1 MSVRACFVSAS
12 GQNAFFHELLAALR
26 VELERAGLP
35 TEDAVD
41 HFPPA
46 TADRVFVLVPHEYF
60 PLTHLEAHPTGLQ
73 MARTVV
79 LNTEQPGTH
88 WFDENAIAAK
98 HAGSAVDINTLGAE
112 ELQRRG
118 VAARLLRLGYVPEW
132 DSWGGREDQ
141 PRPIDLTFLGG
152 YNTRRARVL
161 ARCGPLLTK
170 RRSALHLVDNSKP
183 HTVASDGF
191 LIGEQ
196 KWRHLASSKAILN
209 VHRDERPY
217 FEWHRMLG
225 AAANGCVVVT
235 EHSLETEPLVPG
247 EHFISA
253 TADSLPYAVAAL
265 LDDEERLAADP
276 PPLSMAR
283 RDDRRARR
291 QPGAPGGEKPGRRA
305 RSRPVHLHP
314 RRRQRR
320 LSARVRTPQR
330 GSRQRPGSGVRL
342 RDPGEV
348 RRGRAVRPRQL
359 PRVGPE
365 AAPPRQLH
373 RRDVAD
379 PSIRV
384 RSGRR
389 GHDRP
394 APRRLGGPRTVV
406 YVRREGDAR
415 DARSGDRR
423 PLPRRAPFDDF
434 AHEHRRIRGVVGTA
448 GALSVPADERLTP
461 TLTRVETDLAGTVD
475 GVAERLVPPGGPGQN
490 LAAGHPAPYPRAPAR
505 ADGRRVLDAG
515 CGTAY
520 GSAIL
525 ANAGAKEVVGV
536 DVAAEVLAA
545 VAPQMPDRV
554 HLQEAD
560 VIHLP
565 FEDGS
570 FDFVVCFEVIEHVEA
585 TDAVLDELGRVLR
598 DDGVLAISSP
608 NRDAYLP
615 GNPHHVREFVPDE
628 LEAALAK
635 RFAAVRLYRQ
645 AD

>member
-265 LDDEERLAADP
+265 LDDEERLAAVRMATYEFLRSEL
-276 PPLSMAR
+276 PLSTSIPVPAEAIEQVGRMPV
-283 RDDRRARR
+283 RRA
-291 QPGAPGGEKPGRRA
+291 
-305 RSRPVHLHP
+305 SRPNRNSAVPLP
-314 RRRQRR
+314 AEPSKREPYWVRLLTQPDETDLMRMALKRLIGVQADLQRR
-320 LSARVRTPQR
+320 LERLE
-330 GSRQRPGSGVRL
+330 RPGQEAKDIVTRFGGYDDLDPNVTVAVSLYNYEGYIAEALTSLAMSTL
-342 RDPGEV
+342 RDFEIVLVNDASTDRSLEV
-348 RRGRAVRPRQL
+348 ARQTLHRFPWLAGTIVVRGVNQGLPAARNLAVEHARAPYIFILDADNVVYPHAFERL
-359 PRVGPE
+359 SEALDSDPE
-365 AAPPRQLH
+365 AAFAYGILEKFDADGPYDLVSCLACDPKLLRHGNYIDAMSLI
-373 RRDVAD
+373 RRSAFEAVGGYTTD
-379 PSIRV
+379 
-384 RSGRR
+384 
-389 GHDRP
+389 
-394 APRRLGGPRTVV
+394 RRLGGW
-406 YVRREGDAR
+406 E
-415 DARSGDRR
+415 
-423 PLPRRAPFDDF
+423 
-434 AHEHRRIRGVVGTA
+434 
-448 GALSVPADERLTP
+448 
-461 TLTRVETDLAGTVD
+461 DLALWCTF
-475 GVAERLVPPGGPGQN
+475 AEKGMRGMLVPEIV
-490 LAAGHPAPYPRAPAR
+490 ARYRAGRHSMISLTNIDASEAWS
-505 ADGRRVLDAG
+505 VL
-515 CGTAY
+515 
-520 GSAIL
+520 L
-525 ANAGAKEVVGV
+525 E
-536 DVAAEVLAA
+536 
-545 VAPQMPDRV
+545 RF
-554 HLQEAD
+554 
-560 VIHLP
+560 P
-565 FEDGS
+565 F
-570 FDFVVCFEVIEHVEA
+570 
-585 TDAVLDELGRVLR
+585 
-598 DDGVLAISSP
+598 
-608 NRDAYLP
+608 
-615 GNPHHVREFVPDE
+615 
-628 LEAALAK
+628 
-635 RFAAVRLYRQ
+635 
-645 AD
+645 

>member
-1 MSVRACFVSAS
+1 
-12 GQNAFFHELLAALR
+12 
-26 VELERAGLP
+26 
-35 TEDAVD
+35 
-41 HFPPA
+41 
-46 TADRVFVLVPHEYF
+46 
-60 PLTHLEAHPTGLQ
+60 
-73 MARTVV
+73 
-79 LNTEQPGTH
+79 
-88 WFDENAIAAK
+88 
-98 HAGSAVDINTLGAE
+98 
-112 ELQRRG
+112 
-118 VAARLLRLGYVPEW
+118 
-132 DSWGGREDQ
+132 
-141 PRPIDLTFLGG
+141 
-152 YNTRRARVL
+152 
-161 ARCGPLLTK
+161 
-170 RRSALHLVDNSKP
+170 
-183 HTVASDGF
+183 
-191 LIGEQ
+191 
-196 KWRHLASSKAILN
+196 
-209 VHRDERPY
+209 
-217 FEWHRMLG
+217 
-225 AAANGCVVVT
+225 
-235 EHSLETEPLVPG
+235 
-247 EHFISA
+247 
-253 TADSLPYAVAAL
+253 
-265 LDDEERLAADP
+265 
-276 PPLSMAR
+276 MAR

-389 GHDRP
+389 VHDRP
-394 APRRLGGPRTVV
+394 APRRLGGPRAVV

-475 GVAERLVPPGGPGQN
+475 GVAERLVPAEVHGQIVEAEH
-490 LAAGHPAPYPRAPAR
+490 LARYHWAAAL

-525 ANAGAKEVVGV
+525 ANAGTEEVVGELYILALASNSALPEPEPSV
-536 DVAAEVLAA
+536 VLSSAAEIAA
-545 VAPQMPDRV
+545 VAEGWQQLERERRELARRTIQAEAAADEARRETADFGRELVRV
-554 HLQEAD
+554 ESELARARQAIARHAD
-560 VIHLP
+560 
-565 FEDGS
+565 E
-570 FDFVVCFEVIEHVEA
+570 
-585 TDAVLDELGRVLR
+585 LDEER
-598 DDGVLAISSP
+598 A
-608 NRDAYLP
+608 
-615 GNPHHVREFVPDE
+615 VREKLVGR
-628 LEAALAK
+628 LEQEHGEVEQLNETIREMQATRVW
-635 RFAAVRLYRQ
+635 RFGTSLWRWRDGLLRRRKS
-645 AD
+645 